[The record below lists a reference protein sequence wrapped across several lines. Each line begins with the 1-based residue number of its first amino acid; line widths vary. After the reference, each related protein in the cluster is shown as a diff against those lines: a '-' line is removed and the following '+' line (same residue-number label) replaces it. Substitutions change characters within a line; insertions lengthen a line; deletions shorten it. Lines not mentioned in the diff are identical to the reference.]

1 LWIESNEARRKNGK
15 KEREKESRKEEIV
28 SSPGELPVPPKF

>member
-1 LWIESNEARRKNGK
+1 MKPGGMNGK
-15 KEREKESRKEEIV
+15 KESKKESCKEEIV

>member
-1 LWIESNEARRKNGK
+1 MKPGGMNGK
-15 KEREKESRKEEIV
+15 KERKKESRKEEIV

>member
-1 LWIESNEARRKNGK
+1 MKPGGMNGK

-28 SSPGELPVPPKF
+28 FSPGELPVPPKF